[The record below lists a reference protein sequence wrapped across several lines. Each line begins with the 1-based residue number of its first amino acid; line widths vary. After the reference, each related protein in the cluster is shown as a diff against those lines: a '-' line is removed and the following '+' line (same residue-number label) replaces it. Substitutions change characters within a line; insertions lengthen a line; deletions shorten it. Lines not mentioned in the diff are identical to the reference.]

1 MGYRQIY
8 ANGAIYPYS
17 KGNWSSSNSTSSN
30 WRKNKK
36 IKTKKKKTKGKE
48 ILAFLFIF
56 PHSFKQNVKLY
67 LITSMLACMHE
78 SVVQTSYV
86 ISKVPSYFR
95 KGNLLGVLLGAKI
108 VPESKS

>member
-30 WRKNKK
+30 WRGKNKNK
-36 IKTKKKKTKGKE
+36 IKNKTKGKE

-67 LITSMLACMHE
+67 LITSMLACLHE

-86 ISKVPSYFR
+86 ISHVPSYFR